1 MNSKNNKK
9 DLFDPDFEVTYEDD
23 PVFHYAEEP
32 QENREF
38 QNIDLKSQ
46 PKPPRSRQK
55 KQKIQLPLQGDET
68 ILMNPISNGS
78 VSSHPNQ
85 KPPQWEE
92 EPDRRKNSVRSKRP
106 ESDSYDYEDSR
117 PRRKNSA
124 SSRRKADLLSPLK
137 STAKYG
143 GKTVYKTASILIRF
157 VSLLLIAGTAAF
169 LAYNF
174 WKGCA
179 PYGDPLTAVEK
190 KNYCLAAYA
199 AVAGFFLLY
208 ECISF
213 LWAMTRVRVR
223 DGRKT
228 YKEDTGRGLFSFIF
242 IYVCSYASF
251 WVNRIIPQS
260 PDVLRGIHGALEVFG
275 SMHNALLGLCLA
287 GAISCLVR
295 KYAK

>member
-9 DLFDPDFEVTYEDD
+9 DLFDPDFEVTYED
-23 PVFHYAEEP
+23 YAEEP
-32 QENREF
+32 QANREF

-55 KQKIQLPLQGDET
+55 KQKIQLTLQGDET

-143 GKTVYKTASILIRF
+143 GKTIYKTASILIRF

-179 PYGDPLTAVEK
+179 PYGDPLTAVEE

-242 IYVCSYASF
+242 ICVCSYASF

-287 GAISCLVR
+287 GVISCLVR

>member
-1 MNSKNNKK
+1 MDPFLHSPAEKTINGKKN
-9 DLFDPDFEVTYEDD
+9 LT
-23 PVFHYAEEP
+23 EE
-32 QENREF
+32 
-38 QNIDLKSQ
+38 
-46 PKPPRSRQK
+46 
-55 KQKIQLPLQGDET
+55 KIHHVQ
-68 ILMNPISNGS
+68 
-78 VSSHPNQ
+78 
-85 KPPQWEE
+85 
-92 EPDRRKNSVRSKRP
+92 KRP
-106 ESDSYDYEDSR
+106 TSDSDDYEDER
-117 PRRKNSA
+117 PRREK
-124 SSRRKADLLSPLK
+124 SSSKRKSDLLSPVK
-137 STAKYG
+137 TTAKYG
-143 GKTVYKTASILIRF
+143 GKAIYKTASIIIRF

-174 WKGCA
+174 WRGSA
-179 PYGDPLTAVEK
+179 PYGDPVTAVEE

-199 AVAGFFLLY
+199 GVAGFFLLF

-251 WVNRIIPQS
+251 WINQIIPQS
-260 PDVLRGIHGALEVFG
+260 PDVLKGIRGALDVFG

-287 GAISCLVR
+287 GVISCLVR

>member
-1 MNSKNNKK
+1 
-9 DLFDPDFEVTYEDD
+9 
-23 PVFHYAEEP
+23 
-32 QENREF
+32 
-38 QNIDLKSQ
+38 
-46 PKPPRSRQK
+46 
-55 KQKIQLPLQGDET
+55 
-68 ILMNPISNGS
+68 MNPISNGS

-143 GKTVYKTASILIRF
+143 GKTIYKTASILIRF

>member
-143 GKTVYKTASILIRF
+143 GKTIYKTASILIRF

-260 PDVLRGIHGALEVFG
+260 PAVLRGIHGALEVFG

>member
-143 GKTVYKTASILIRF
+143 GKTIYKTASILIRF

-223 DGRKT
+223 DSRKT

>member
-143 GKTVYKTASILIRF
+143 GKTIYKTASILIRF
-157 VSLLLIAGTAAF
+157 VSLLLIASTAAF

>member
-46 PKPPRSRQK
+46 PKPPRSRKK

-143 GKTVYKTASILIRF
+143 GKTIYKTASILIRF

-228 YKEDTGRGLFSFIF
+228 YKEDTGRGLISFIF

>member
-143 GKTVYKTASILIRF
+143 GKTIYKTASILIRF

-179 PYGDPLTAVEK
+179 PYGDPLTAVEE

-242 IYVCSYASF
+242 ICVCSYASF

>member
-32 QENREF
+32 QANREF

-143 GKTVYKTASILIRF
+143 GKTIYKTASILIRF
-157 VSLLLIAGTAAF
+157 ASLLLIASTAAF

-179 PYGDPLTAVEK
+179 PYGDPLTAVEE

-242 IYVCSYASF
+242 ICVCSYASF

-287 GAISCLVR
+287 GVISCLVR

>member
-1 MNSKNNKK
+1 MSSKNNNEH
-9 DLFDPDFEVTYEDD
+9 FFNQDFEVTYEDD
-23 PVFHYAEEP
+23 PIFHYEEEP
-32 QENREF
+32 LTKREF
-38 QNIDLKSQ
+38 QTVDLKSQ
-46 PKPPRSRQK
+46 SKPRASGK
-55 KQKIQLPLQGDET
+55 KKKKIQMPLQGDET
-68 ILMNPISNGS
+68 ILMDPITNGS
-78 VSSHPNQ
+78 VSPQSGRKNH
-85 KPPQWEE
+85 QWEE
-92 EPDRRKNSVRSKRP
+92 EPDRRKNPSRSKRP
-106 ESDSYDYEDSR
+106 TSDSDDYEDER
-117 PRRKNSA
+117 PRREK
-124 SSRRKADLLSPLK
+124 SSSKRKSDLLSPVK
-137 STAKYG
+137 TTAKYG
-143 GKTVYKTASILIRF
+143 GKAIYKTASIIIRF

-174 WKGCA
+174 WRGSA
-179 PYGDPLTAVEK
+179 PYGDPVTAVEE

-199 AVAGFFLLY
+199 GVAGFFLLF

-251 WVNRIIPQS
+251 WINQIIPQS
-260 PDVLRGIHGALEVFG
+260 PDVLKGIRGALDVFG

-287 GAISCLVR
+287 GVISCLVR

>member
-1 MNSKNNKK
+1 MGEKPFIK
-9 DLFDPDFEVTYEDD
+9 
-23 PVFHYAEEP
+23 
-32 QENREF
+32 
-38 QNIDLKSQ
+38 Q
-46 PKPPRSRQK
+46 PC
-55 KQKIQLPLQGDET
+55 I
-68 ILMNPISNGS
+68 I
-78 VSSHPNQ
+78 
-85 KPPQWEE
+85 
-92 EPDRRKNSVRSKRP
+92 
-106 ESDSYDYEDSR
+106 
-117 PRRKNSA
+117 
-124 SSRRKADLLSPLK
+124 
-137 STAKYG
+137 
-143 GKTVYKTASILIRF
+143 IRF

-174 WKGCA
+174 LARQCS
-179 PYGDPLTAVEK
+179 LRRSCNCSRR

-199 AVAGFFLLY
+199 GVAGFFLLF

-251 WVNRIIPQS
+251 WINQIIPQS
-260 PDVLRGIHGALEVFG
+260 PDVLKGIRGALDVFG

-287 GAISCLVR
+287 GVISCLVR

>member
-1 MNSKNNKK
+1 MSFKNNKE
-9 DLFDPDFEVTYEDD
+9 DFFDPDFEVTYEDD
-23 PVFHYAEEP
+23 PVFHYEENMP
-32 QENREF
+32 AKREF
-38 QNIDLKSQ
+38 RTVDLKSQ
-46 PKPPRSRQK
+46 PKPKISSQNK
-55 KQKIQLPLQGDET
+55 KLQMPFQEDET
-68 ILMNPISNGS
+68 ILMDPISNGS
-78 VSSHPNQ
+78 V
-85 KPPQWEE
+85 PPRSTRSKDQWEE
-92 EPDRRKNSVRSKRP
+92 EPDQRKSPARPKRR
-106 ESDSYDYEDSR
+106 ELDSYDYEDER
-117 PRRKNSA
+117 PRRRRSA
-124 SSRRKADLLSPLK
+124 SSKRKGEFLSPVK

-143 GKTVYKTASILIRF
+143 GKAIYKTASIVIRL

-179 PYGDPLTAVEK
+179 PYGDPLTAVEE

-199 AVAGFFLLY
+199 AVAAFFLLY

-260 PDVLRGIHGALEVFG
+260 PDVLNGIHGALDVFG

-287 GAISCLVR
+287 GVISCLIR